1 MDERAPIRFVKMH
14 GAGNDY
20 LFLDASDDRVR
31 EAVRDERFPAL
42 VRAVCDRRLGVG
54 ADGVFLMGDDPDG
67 EGREVRVVNSDGSDG
82 SLCGN
87 GVRCAAVLI
96 ARGRGGAEAGEI
108 RVRSMGARGAREVRA
123 VLLGEGLVRVSMGPA
138 AFDPASVPINPDRL
152 RRVKGKWGMPAFR
165 LGGFE
170 MAFVNVGNPHGLI
183 FTTRE
188 VSTFDLESHGPELE
202 RHPAFP
208 ERMNIHVARVL
219 DRRSVE
225 VRNFERGVG
234 ETAACGSGAC
244 AVVAAAA
251 LAGGLADEAEVR
263 MPGGSLSVRW
273 DRSLN
278 ELWLTGPTARVCE
291 GELVPADFK
300 LSG

>member
-1 MDERAPIRFVKMH
+1 MDERAPIPFVKMH

-20 LFLDASDDRVR
+20 LFLDASDR
-31 EAVRDERFPAL
+31 AVRDAVMDRRFRAL

-54 ADGVFLMGDDPDG
+54 ADGVFVLG
-67 EGREVRVVNSDGSDG
+67 EDSGGAGREVRVVNSDGSEG

-96 ARGRGGAEAGEI
+96 AEGCGRAGRAEV
-108 RVRSMGARGAREVRA
+108 RVRSIGARGVREVRA
-123 VLLGEGLVRVSMGPA
+123 LLLGEGRVRVSMGPA
-138 AFDPASVPINPDRL
+138 AFDPASVPIVPDRL

-165 LGGFE
+165 VGGFE
-170 MAFVNVGNPHGLI
+170 LAFVNVGNPHGVI
-183 FTTRE
+183 FTTRDL
-188 VSTFDLESHGPELE
+188 STFDLASHGPELE

-208 ERMNIHVARVL
+208 DRMNIHVARVL
-219 DRRSVE
+219 DRGVVE
-225 VRNFERGVG
+225 VRNFERGAG

-244 AVVAAAA
+244 AVVAAGA

-263 MPGGSLSVRW
+263 MPGGSLAVHW
-273 DRSLN
+273 DRSVN

-291 GELVPADFK
+291 GRLVPADFV
-300 LSG
+300 LDG